1 MGRVKYIDELDLKNK
16 KVFVR
21 VDYNCPTDSADN
33 ITNDFRIQESLPTL
47 NYILEK
53 GGALILASHLG
64 KPKGKPDKKYSL
76 LPEAKRLSELIRRE
90 VLFAPDCIGPE
101 AQEKAKALKPGQVLM
116 LENLRFYPEEEKND
130 DAFALKLASLAD
142 CYINDAFGVSHRAHA
157 SVDAITRHVRV
168 CAAGFLMKKEITYFE
183 KAMKAPARPLVAIVG
198 GAKVSGKLHVLENL
212 MKRVDSLLIGG
223 GMAFTFLKAQ
233 GVEIGKSMVEDDLIP
248 TAKRTLD
255 YARERGINIL
265 LPIDCVIA
273 DKMDASAQA
282 RTVDINNIPKE
293 YLGLDIGEKTVALF
307 GETIKN
313 AKTIIWNGPMGV
325 FEMKPFSHGT
335 LGIIDKIVTSP
346 ALSIV
351 GGGDTDVAVHQAGKD
366 KEFSF
371 ISTGGGAFLEL
382 LEGNALPGIKSLERC

>member
-16 KVFVR
+16 KVLVR
-21 VDYNCPTDSADN
+21 VDYNCPMDSAGN

-76 LPEAKRLSELIRRE
+76 LPEAKRLSELLRRE
-90 VLFAPDCIGPE
+90 VLFAPDCIGQE

-130 DAFALKLASLAD
+130 DAFALKLANLAD

-157 SVDAITRHVRV
+157 SVDAITRHVSA

-198 GAKVSGKLHVLENL
+198 GAKVSGKLQVLENL

-255 YARERGINIL
+255 YARARGINIL

-307 GETIKN
+307 GETIKD

-325 FEMKPFSHGT
+325 FEMKPFSYGT
-335 LGIIDKIVTSP
+335 LAIIDKIVKSH
-346 ALSIV
+346 AISIV
-351 GGGDTDVAVHQAGKD
+351 GGGDTDTAVHQAGKE
-366 KEFSF
+366 KEITF

-382 LEGNALPGIKSLERC
+382 LEGKELPGIKSLERC

>member
-21 VDYNCPTDSADN
+21 VDYNCPTDSAGN
-33 ITNDFRIQESLPTL
+33 ITNDYRIQESLPTL
-47 NYILEK
+47 NYVLEK

-76 LPEAKRLSELIRRE
+76 LPEAKRLSELLRRE
-90 VLFAPDCIGPE
+90 VLFVSDCIGQE

-198 GAKVSGKLHVLENL
+198 GAKVSGKLQVLENL

-233 GVEIGKSMVEDDLIP
+233 GVEIGKSLVEDDLIP

-325 FEMKPFSHGT
+325 FEMKPFSYGT
-335 LGIIDKIVTSP
+335 LAIIDKIVKSH
-346 ALSIV
+346 AISIV
-351 GGGDTDVAVHQAGKD
+351 GGGDTDTAVHQAGKE
-366 KEFSF
+366 KEITF

-382 LEGNALPGIKSLERC
+382 LEGKELPGIKSLERC

>member
-21 VDYNCPTDSADN
+21 VDYNCPMDSADN

-53 GGALILASHLG
+53 GAALILASHLG

-76 LPEAKRLSELIRRE
+76 LPESKRLSELLRRE
-90 VLFAPDCIGPE
+90 VLFAPDCIGEE

-198 GAKVSGKLHVLENL
+198 GAKVSGKLQVLENL

-265 LPIDCVIA
+265 LPIDCVVA

-307 GETIKN
+307 GETIKD

-366 KEFSF
+366 KEFTF

-382 LEGNALPGIKSLERC
+382 LEGKELPGIKSLERC

>member
-21 VDYNCPTDSADN
+21 VDYNCPMDSADN

-53 GGALILASHLG
+53 GGTLILASHLG

-325 FEMKPFSHGT
+325 FEMKPFSYGT
-335 LGIIDKIVTSP
+335 LAIIDKIVKSH
-346 ALSIV
+346 AISIV
-351 GGGDTDVAVHQAGKD
+351 GGGDTDTAVHQAGKE
-366 KEFSF
+366 KEITF

-382 LEGNALPGIKSLERC
+382 LEGKELPGIKSLERC

>member
-16 KVFVR
+16 KVLVR
-21 VDYNCPTDSADN
+21 VDYNCPMDSTGN

-47 NYILEK
+47 NYVLEK

-76 LPEAKRLSELIRRE
+76 LPEAKRLSELLRRE

-157 SVDAITRHVRV
+157 SVDAITRHVSA

-198 GAKVSGKLHVLENL
+198 GAKVSGKLQVLENL

-307 GETIKN
+307 GETIKD

-325 FEMKPFSHGT
+325 FEMKPFSYGT
-335 LGIIDKIVTSP
+335 LAIIDKIVKSH
-346 ALSIV
+346 AISIV
-351 GGGDTDVAVHQAGKD
+351 GGGDTDTAVHQAGKE
-366 KEFSF
+366 KEITF

-382 LEGNALPGIKSLERC
+382 LEGKELPGIKSLEKC

>member
-1 MGRVKYIDELDLKNK
+1 MGRVKYIDELDLKDK

-21 VDYNCPTDSADN
+21 VDYNCPMDSADN

-64 KPKGKPDKKYSL
+64 KPKGKPDNKYSL
-76 LPEAKRLSELIRRE
+76 LPEAKRLSELLRRE
-90 VLFAPDCIGPE
+90 VLFAPDCIGQE
-101 AQEKAKALKPGQVLM
+101 SQEKAKALKPGQVLM

-157 SVDAITRHVRV
+157 SVDAITRHARV

-198 GAKVSGKLHVLENL
+198 GAKVSGKLQVLENL

-265 LPIDCVIA
+265 LPVDCVVA

-307 GETIKN
+307 GETIKD

-325 FEMKPFSHGT
+325 F
-335 LGIIDKIVTSP
+335 
-346 ALSIV
+346 
-351 GGGDTDVAVHQAGKD
+351 
-366 KEFSF
+366 
-371 ISTGGGAFLEL
+371 
-382 LEGNALPGIKSLERC
+382 

>member
-21 VDYNCPTDSADN
+21 VDYNCPTDSAGN
-33 ITNDFRIQESLPTL
+33 ITNDYRIQESLPTL

-76 LPEAKRLSELIRRE
+76 LPEAKRLSELLRRE
-90 VLFAPDCIGPE
+90 VLFAPDCIGQE

-198 GAKVSGKLHVLENL
+198 GAKVSGKLQVLENL

-273 DKMDASAQA
+273 DKMDASAQT

-293 YLGLDIGEKTVALF
+293 YIGLDIGEKTVALF

-335 LGIIDKIVTSP
+335 LAIIDKIVTSP

>member
-1 MGRVKYIDELDLKNK
+1 
-16 KVFVR
+16 
-21 VDYNCPTDSADN
+21 
-33 ITNDFRIQESLPTL
+33 
-47 NYILEK
+47 
-53 GGALILASHLG
+53 
-64 KPKGKPDKKYSL
+64 
-76 LPEAKRLSELIRRE
+76 
-90 VLFAPDCIGPE
+90 
-101 AQEKAKALKPGQVLM
+101 
-116 LENLRFYPEEEKND
+116 
-130 DAFALKLASLAD
+130 
-142 CYINDAFGVSHRAHA
+142 
-157 SVDAITRHVRV
+157 V

-198 GAKVSGKLHVLENL
+198 GAKVSGKLQVLENL

-265 LPIDCVIA
+265 LPIDCVVA

-325 FEMKPFSHGT
+325 FEMKPFSYGT
-335 LGIIDKIVTSP
+335 LAIIDKIVKSH
-346 ALSIV
+346 AISIV
-351 GGGDTDVAVHQAGKD
+351 GGGDTDTAVHQAGKE
-366 KEFSF
+366 KEITF

-382 LEGNALPGIKSLERC
+382 LEGKELPGIKSLERC

>member
-21 VDYNCPTDSADN
+21 VDYNCPMDSTGN
-33 ITNDFRIQESLPTL
+33 ITNDYRIQESLPTL

-76 LPEAKRLSELIRRE
+76 LPEARRLSELLRRE
-90 VLFAPDCIGPE
+90 VLFAPDCIGQE

-130 DAFALKLASLAD
+130 DTFALKLASLAD

-198 GAKVSGKLHVLENL
+198 GAKVSGKLQVLENL

-233 GVEIGKSMVEDDLIP
+233 GVEIGKSLVEDDLIP

-307 GETIKN
+307 GETIKD

-335 LGIIDKIVTSP
+335 LAIIDKIVKSH
-346 ALSIV
+346 AISIV
-351 GGGDTDVAVHQAGKD
+351 GGGDTDTAVHQAGKD

-382 LEGNALPGIKSLERC
+382 LEGKELPGIKSLERC

>member
-16 KVFVR
+16 KVLVR
-21 VDYNCPTDSADN
+21 VDYNCPMDSTGN
-33 ITNDFRIQESLPTL
+33 ITNDYRIQESLPTL
-47 NYILEK
+47 NYVLEK
-53 GGALILASHLG
+53 GGVLILASHLG

-90 VLFAPDCIGPE
+90 VLFAPDCIGQE

-198 GAKVSGKLHVLENL
+198 GAKVSGKLQVLENL

-265 LPIDCVIA
+265 LPIDCVVA

-325 FEMKPFSHGT
+325 FEMKPFSYGT
-335 LGIIDKIVTSP
+335 LAIIDKIVKSH
-346 ALSIV
+346 AISIV
-351 GGGDTDVAVHQAGKD
+351 GGGDTDTAVHQAGKE
-366 KEFSF
+366 KEITF

-382 LEGNALPGIKSLERC
+382 LEGKELPGIKSLERC

>member
-16 KVFVR
+16 KVLVR
-21 VDYNCPTDSADN
+21 VDYNCPMDSAGN

-76 LPEAKRLSELIRRE
+76 LPEAKRLSELLRRE
-90 VLFAPDCIGPE
+90 VLFAPDCIGQE

-130 DAFALKLASLAD
+130 DAFALKLANLAD

-157 SVDAITRHVRV
+157 SVDAITRHVSA

-198 GAKVSGKLHVLENL
+198 GAKVSGKLQVLENL

-265 LPIDCVIA
+265 LPIDCVVA
-273 DKMDASAQA
+273 DKMDASAQT

-307 GETIKN
+307 GETIKD

-325 FEMKPFSHGT
+325 FEMKPFSYGT
-335 LGIIDKIVTSP
+335 LAIIDKIVKSH
-346 ALSIV
+346 AISIV
-351 GGGDTDVAVHQAGKD
+351 GGGDTDTAVHQAGKE
-366 KEFSF
+366 KEITF

-382 LEGNALPGIKSLERC
+382 LEGKELPGIKSLERC

>member
-21 VDYNCPTDSADN
+21 VDYNCPMDSAGN

-47 NYILEK
+47 NYVLEK

-76 LPEAKRLSELIRRE
+76 LPEAKRLSELLRRE
-90 VLFAPDCIGPE
+90 VLFVSDCIGQE

-198 GAKVSGKLHVLENL
+198 GAKVSGKLQVLENL

-255 YARERGINIL
+255 FAREKGINIL
-265 LPIDCVIA
+265 LPIDCVVA

-382 LEGNALPGIKSLERC
+382 LEGKELPGIKSLERC

>member
-21 VDYNCPTDSADN
+21 VDYNCPMDIAGN

-76 LPEAKRLSELIRRE
+76 LPEAKRLSELLRRE
-90 VLFAPDCIGPE
+90 VLFVSDCIGPE

-130 DAFALKLASLAD
+130 DAFALKLARLAD

-198 GAKVSGKLHVLENL
+198 GAKVSGKLQVLENL

-255 YARERGINIL
+255 FAREKGINIL
-265 LPIDCVIA
+265 LPIDCVVA

-335 LGIIDKIVTSP
+335 LAIIDKIVKSH
-346 ALSIV
+346 AISIV
-351 GGGDTDVAVHQAGKD
+351 GGGDTDTAVHQAGKE
-366 KEFSF
+366 KEITF

-382 LEGNALPGIKSLERC
+382 LEGKALPGIKSLERC